1 MTPAQ
6 TQALETLLA
15 KEAIR
20 ELVFAYSRAVDR
32 GDNDLLESLYHPDAR
47 DEHGINPSGTIE
59 EFFQLMRRGGRSAVL
74 QHAITNHF
82 IKVDGDRAEGEVY
95 LIAYHLMEGDAGPK
109 AFILGARY
117 LDRYERRAG
126 TWKFAHRLVVADWV
140 EHRGGEVV
148 AAAPEIA
155 GMVHGRRGPDDPSYG
170 FFRLFPRG
178 GI

>member
-1 MTPAQ
+1 MADT
-6 TQALETLLA
+6 LETLIA

-47 DEHGINPSGTIE
+47 DEHGINPSGTAE
-59 EFFQLMRRGGRSAVL
+59 EFFQIMRRGGRSSVL
-74 QHAITNHF
+74 QHAITNHY

-95 LIAYHLMEGDAGPK
+95 LIAYHTIDADTDAPK

-126 TWKFAHRLVVADWV
+126 SWKFAHRLVVADWV
-140 EHRGGEVV
+140 EHRAAESV

-155 GMVHGRRGPDDPSYG
+155 GMLPGRRGPDDPSYG
-170 FFRLFPRG
+170 YFKLFPRG
-178 GI
+178 R